1 MYMNINKEEFLQ
13 FALNENETTTDN
25 EKIFKTMQDG
35 ITYIAGGDFSK
46 AILSTTYHDEVTVF
60 GFVYNGKFYSTH
72 YSTDDI
78 DLNFRKELN
87 AFEDKFDAD
96 YAEAVKGF
104 SLDVPA
110 PVTDKTKEC
119 SRRDSDFEYYCKY
132 TAIDNAK
139 RKLFGI
145 VCKSDKIYHNRDFLP
160 IFFDCL
166 KHPENYSGYI
176 QAAIEENAHD
186 INYRIKCEAEDKKA
200 TEVLKADTAIMYRLN
215 MYKTLEGISGKTVK
229 MTCALYGETFELSIQ
244 RENLMRNLWN
254 DGDVSLWNFT
264 STVKENIEQAAIKAG
279 IRKYDAKVLFTDI
292 RKITY
297 GKKVIFEQE
306 G

>member
-1 MYMNINKEEFLQ
+1 MYMDINKEEFLQ
-13 FALNENETTTDN
+13 FALNENETTMDN
-25 EKIFKTMQDG
+25 GKIFKTMQDG
-35 ITYIAGGDFSK
+35 ITFIAGGDFSN

-60 GFVYNGKFYSTH
+60 GFVYNRKFYSTH
-72 YSTDDI
+72 YSTNDI

-87 AFEDKFDAD
+87 GFEDKFDAD

-104 SLDVPA
+104 SLDNPA
-110 PVTDKTKEC
+110 PVTDKTKVGD
-119 SRRDSDFEYYCKY
+119 RRDSDFEYYCKY

-145 VCKSDKIYHNRDFLP
+145 TCKSDKIYHNRNFSQ

-166 KHPENYSGYI
+166 KHPENYSDYI
-176 QAAIEENAHD
+176 QSAIEENAYN
-186 INYRIKCEAEDKKA
+186 INYKIKCDAADKKA
-200 TEVLKADTAIMYRLN
+200 MEVLRADTAIMYRLN
-215 MYKTLEGISGKTVK
+215 MYQALDGINGKTVK
-229 MTCALYGETFELSIQ
+229 MTCVLYGETFELSIQ
-244 RENLMRNLWN
+244 RESLMRNLWN

-279 IRKYDAKVLFTDI
+279 LKKYEAKILFTDI

-306 G
+306 E